1 MCTNKK
7 NHTHRNFIHVILIC
21 WSNTARAEL
30 YYLFVPFVRLPCKR
44 EVIHL
49 YAPLT
54 TSSNCETLCTAFYA
68 STLNFKYMP
77 SMCEV
82 HKKFSRWFWKISID
96 GETCTKPRVIIP
108 KSINTMSVCQ
118 IGLARDCISSKCTK
132 NTHTVNTLIMLP
144 KWKLFGQAW

>member
-54 TSSNCETLCTAFYA
+54 TSSNCDAVYCVLCLNTKFLVHAFHVWGTQEILKMVLKDFNRWRDLYKTSSYHPKVYKYHECMPNRA
-68 STLNFKYMP
+68 STRLYFK
-77 SMCEV
+77 
-82 HKKFSRWFWKISID
+82 
-96 GETCTKPRVIIP
+96 
-108 KSINTMSVCQ
+108 
-118 IGLARDCISSKCTK
+118 
-132 NTHTVNTLIMLP
+132 
-144 KWKLFGQAW
+144 